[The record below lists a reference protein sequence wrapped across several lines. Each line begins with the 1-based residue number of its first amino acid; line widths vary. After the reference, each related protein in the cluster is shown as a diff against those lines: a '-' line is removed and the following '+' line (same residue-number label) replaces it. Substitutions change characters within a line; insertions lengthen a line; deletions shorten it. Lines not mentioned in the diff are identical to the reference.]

1 MKKLTLSKVSFS
13 IDDLQL
19 CLVLDDKGRIWH
31 LNFGPEPAP
40 HFLKKLRKRWPFFTI
55 SDVLPQKDLLRFKR
69 QIEAF
74 LRGQSR
80 NLDLPFFLIA
90 TEFEKKVL
98 YTLCQIPYGEV
109 RTYGWL
115 AQKIGHPKA
124 FRAVGRALAT
134 NPLPLIFPCHRIV
147 GKHGLGGFSGG
158 LALKRRLLKIEGLSL

>member
-19 CLVLDDKGRIWH
+19 CLVLDDKGRVWH
-31 LNFGPEPAP
+31 LNFKPELAP
-40 HFLKKLRKRWPFFTI
+40 HFLRKLGKRWPSFTI
-55 SDVLPQKDLLRFKR
+55 SNVLPKKDLLHFKR
-69 QIEAF
+69 QIEVY
-74 LRGQSR
+74 LRGQSQ

-98 YTLCQIPYGEV
+98 YILRQIPYGEV

-147 GKHGLGGFSGG
+147 AKHGLGGFSGG